1 MQTASVG
8 LSHYGELRGVEQF
21 IEATAAQ
28 YLNLCLDF
36 IATLPG
42 CYRPTVNEG
51 IRSVARM
58 ELLYDRYL
66 HHGGALAAVPPNSTH
81 GPAIGNA
88 VDLGG
93 PNGEA
98 LSPLVLAALHAYG
111 PRYGVL
117 ATGLSFS
124 RPESWHFNVY
134 PWRAT
139 GPLIDVRADAA
150 KAAAEKAAAAAEA
163 KRLAEEAARAEAARI
178 LRIKKGISVL
188 WIRSKKSGVW
198 YLIDGHDVQ
207 QIDSMKD
214 AQRVSRMVGF
224 RSTAVTSADASFAIE
239 IARDRARSLGK
250 SLGLPAIEKKLDAL
264 LAKEVK
270 GADPS
275 DSVEVEVV

>member
-8 LSHYGELRGVEQF
+8 RSHYGELNGVEQY
-21 IEATAAQ
+21 IEANAAR

-58 ELLYDRYL
+58 ELLYDRFL

-98 LSPLVLAALHAYG
+98 LSATVLAALHTYG

-139 GPLIDVRADAA
+139 GPLIDVRAEAA
-150 KAAAEKAAAAAEA
+150 KTAAAKAAAAAEA

-178 LRIKKGISVL
+178 LRLRKASSVI
-188 WIRSKKSGVW
+188 WIRSKKSGTW

-207 QIDSMKD
+207 TITNVKD
-214 AQRVSRMVGF
+214 AQAVSRLIGF
-224 RSTAVTSADASFAIE
+224 RSTAVTSADASLAIE
-239 IARDRARSLGK
+239 IARDRAKSLGK
-250 SLGLPAIEKKLDAL
+250 TLGLPEIEKKLDAL
-264 LAKEVK
+264 LSKETRS
-270 GADPS
+270 ADKT